1 MPVFSLNERRVELRG
16 AHHYIAWDAT
26 LAGSIILENAVN
38 IWFNVVIRADN
49 DQVTGW
55 FADQLLKSMRKL
67 VAKQVMTGAWPVVS
81 TSAFTDEIEAGTIE
95 GVNEVLASYGAK
107 MMRLGNFDISLLPED
122 IAKRLEAAWP
132 DVSRGALEA
141 VALEGYR
148 EGALSRD
155 QVGRLLGLSLWDTE
169 AFLKERQAY
178 LAYNEEDLEQ
188 DRRDLDRI
196 APQ

>member
-1 MPVFSLNERRVELRG
+1 MTR
-16 AHHYIAWDAT
+16 IAVD
-26 LAGSIILENAVN
+26 
-38 IWFNVVIRADN
+38 
-49 DQVTGW
+49 
-55 FADQLLKSMRKL
+55 
-67 VAKQVMTGAWPVVS
+67 
-81 TSAFTDEIEAGTIE
+81 
-95 GVNEVLASYGAK
+95 
-107 MMRLGNFDISLLPED
+107 LPDD
-122 IAKRLEAAWP
+122 IAKRLETAW
-132 DVSRGALEA
+132 RGALEA